1 MTRTTTAVW
10 GLLCGALLVFVGEN
24 SAIAQTAQ
32 QIAKRAFGST
42 VLLVMED
49 ANGQPRSLGSGF
61 FVRNGEIASNL
72 HVVEG
77 ATRGYAKLV
86 GQKAKFDLEGITAVD
101 AERDLVVLK
110 ISSARSPVLPIGA
123 SGAV

>member
-86 GQKAKFDLEGITAVD
+86 GQKAKSTSKASPLLMLNGI
-101 AERDLVVLK
+101 
-110 ISSARSPVLPIGA
+110 S
-123 SGAV
+123 